1 MAPRTQELRILC
13 STAEA
18 HDSLREAMARSQL
31 ELEALKCDEALQEA
45 AWAGRFAD
53 MMLRES
59 KGEELYSDD
68 FDSES
73 EEDEIEEDIA

>member
-1 MAPRTQELRILC
+1 
-13 STAEA
+13 
-18 HDSLREAMARSQL
+18 
-31 ELEALKCDEALQEA
+31 
-45 AWAGRFAD
+45 